1 MTNCSDN
8 TQIPR
13 LCADKFEEI
22 SGRLGG
28 IEAKLDELCDAQKTW
43 GRRIWE
49 LAKAV
54 GIFGLGLISGL
65 KK

>member
-1 MTNCSDN
+1 MTNCTDN
-8 TQIPR
+8 AQIPR
-13 LCADKFEEI
+13 LCADKFEDI
-22 SGRLGG
+22 SGRLAS
-28 IEAKLDELCDAQKTW
+28 IEAKLDELRDAQRTW

-49 LAKAV
+49 LAKAA